1 MYDSHF
7 IMTAK
12 GQPSFF
18 QSMNFHIL
26 IILLLFLPDTN
37 FSTAYKSVI
46 TSPNT

>member
-1 MYDSHF
+1 
-7 IMTAK
+7 MTAK